1 VADHQGGEYQGGLSA
16 PRASASGMS
25 VVSSW
30 NEWDPLRE
38 VVVGTARGAADIGY
52 EPALLPYFPPAD
64 PGRSFRGQGVP
75 AGLADEAERQLD
87 YFAAL
92 LDRQGI
98 TVRRPDPI
106 DHAIGARTPDWEIAG
121 GHASACPRD
130 TLLVIGDEII
140 EAAMAQRSR
149 WFEFRSYRR
158 LLAEYFRGGAR
169 WSAAPKPLLRD
180 DLYAEPASYPFD
192 FSRCPLLTET
202 EPVFDAA
209 CFARFGRDIF
219 WRPDLVSNDLGAAW
233 LQRHLG
239 SGFRV
244 HRIAFREPLPTH
256 IDTTLV
262 PVRPG
267 IVLVNPS
274 RPCTDG
280 QLRLFTENGWRLVEA
295 PPSVRSGPAPSRD
308 VSNWIS
314 MNILMLDERTAVVE
328 AAEAPM
334 IALMRSLGCE
344 VIPCR
349 FDRVYAFG
357 GGFHCCTVDI
367 RREGTLKSYFPT
379 LDEAAQPSAT

>member
-1 VADHQGGEYQGGLSA
+1 MNLPYGAHVVT
-16 PRASASGMS
+16 RAGMT
-25 VVSSW
+25 VVNSW

-38 VVVGTARGAADIGY
+38 VIVGSAHGAADIGY
-52 EPALLPYFPPAD
+52 EPALSPYFPPAD
-64 PGRSFRGQGVP
+64 ASRSFRGQRIPGALVD
-75 AGLADEAERQLD
+75 GAERQLD
-87 YFAAL
+87 HLATL
-92 LDRQGI
+92 LDRLGI
-98 TVRRPDPI
+98 VVRRPDPV
-106 DHAIGARTPDWEIAG
+106 DHGIGAKTPDWEIAG
-121 GHASACPRD
+121 GRANACPRD

-169 WSAAPKPLLRD
+169 WTAAPKPLLSD
-180 DLYAEPASYPFD
+180 KLYAEPASYPFD
-192 FSRCPLLTET
+192 YSNAPLLTEL
-202 EPVFDAA
+202 EPAFDAA

-219 WRPDLVSNDLGAAW
+219 WRPDLVSNEFGAAW

-239 SGFRV
+239 DRIRI
-244 HRIAFREPLPTH
+244 HRIAFREALPTH

-280 QLRLFTENGWRLVEA
+280 QLGLFTENGWRLVAA
-295 PPSVRSGPAPSRD
+295 PPSVRSGAAPARD

-344 VIPCR
+344 VIPCP

-357 GGFHCCTVDI
+357 GGLHCCTADI
-367 RREGTLKSYFPT
+367 RREGTLQSYFPS
-379 LDEAAQPSAT
+379 LDAAPRVDGT